1 MSRTLTVASIQFTPS
16 DDMQDNIDR
25 VAGFIREAAGQGADV
40 VLPPELFCGY
50 YFCKTQ
56 EEHHF
61 ARALPWQDHP
71 AVVQLVNSRR
81 NSASS
86 YPSRSTR
93 RTVRTITIRSS

>member
-1 MSRTLTVASIQFTPS
+1 
-16 DDMQDNIDR
+16 MQANIDR

-61 ARALPWQDHP
+61 ARALPWHDHP
-71 AVVQLVNSRR
+71 AVVQLGELAAELGVVIPVS
-81 NSASS
+81 SA
-86 YPSRSTR
+86 RAIF
-93 RTVRTITIRSS
+93 RTVPATRKNTIFGRAIRVSAPGRP